1 MLGLVQP
8 EFTTRKKAAINFGK
22 VSISNQEV
30 FESYILQT
38 PRFFFQVLMINQ
50 IFFNDYQVVD
60 NLTYLGVVS
69 DFCSKCE
76 THTTHHNSKLP
87 WSPLWRV
94 RPESPAHHQEAFF
107 HAIMTEIAEVFPPWC
122 YFRGKKS
129 NKVRMFF
136 YSPNSIWKGGV
147 FTVNGGMCKERRC
160 NWCRI

>member
-76 THTTHHNSKLP
+76 THTQLITTPNCHGHRYEEFVPNPRRTTKRPFWRHHDGDCRGVPSLVLFPRK
-87 WSPLWRV
+87 
-94 RPESPAHHQEAFF
+94 
-107 HAIMTEIAEVFPPWC
+107 EIQQSSDVFLFSELYLKRRC
-122 YFRGKKS
+122 
-129 NKVRMFF
+129 F
-136 YSPNSIWKGGV
+136 YSKWWDMQRKKV
-147 FTVNGGMCKERRC
+147 
-160 NWCRI
+160 

>member
-94 RPESPAHHQEAFF
+94 RPESPAHHQEAFLTPSWRRLPRCSLPG
-107 HAIMTEIAEVFPPWC
+107 AISEERNPTKFGCFFILRTLFEKAVFLQ
-122 YFRGKKS
+122 
-129 NKVRMFF
+129 
-136 YSPNSIWKGGV
+136 
-147 FTVNGGMCKERRC
+147 
-160 NWCRI
+160 